1 MGLSREQISRL
12 LESSVDL
19 QGLQDPEDFFR
30 GRSSTVGALGDHR
43 TRQAAGQRPTMG
55 LAWHIRS
62 PERRLVPLIQPQEE
76 ELGDMMDSLALGNT
90 ETAKLN
96 SSSVPELR
104 PCYVDMTFK
113 APEVKQKKGP
123 VKERKNAKRVQKYR
137 DRESSTIITDY
148 DHQLPKLEETR
159 KQLRFSSLGGESRFD
174 EEDTIYEDDGLED
187 SEEGFDDNTLDD
199 EMIMRAERRQQGSE
213 SVESREAAD
222 TPDTPDTPDSVKAK
236 ETAALNSSL
245 PKTLV
250 PKLRPCYVNITEV
263 KQQKSLHK
271 ENTKEKKE
279 DTIYENDGLEE
290 DSEQV
295 SDDNTLDNEMMMRAA
310 RRQQGSEI
318 EESWEAPDT
327 PDCATDKR
335 QVMVERYRDRLSS
348 LLLSD
353 TGVTVSLDEVAR
365 RLRFTSLADNPKQES
380 REVRKT
386 VRIKF
391 QGDEQTKDK
400 IQELGAYR
408 REMKLKMKPM
418 VARRQVGFRRRALQV
433 SVGGSEEQVR
443 AALGEGRSR
452 QQLHAKARLASIRE
466 TGL

>member
-43 TRQAAGQRPTMG
+43 TRQAAGQRPTLG

-62 PERRLVPLIQPQEE
+62 PERRLVPLIQP
-76 ELGDMMDSLALGNT
+76 
-90 ETAKLN
+90 
-96 SSSVPELR
+96 
-104 PCYVDMTFK
+104 
-113 APEVKQKKGP
+113 
-123 VKERKNAKRVQKYR
+123 
-137 DRESSTIITDY
+137 
-148 DHQLPKLEETR
+148 
-159 KQLRFSSLGGESRFD
+159 
-174 EEDTIYEDDGLED
+174 
-187 SEEGFDDNTLDD
+187 
-199 EMIMRAERRQQGSE
+199 
-213 SVESREAAD
+213 SREA
-222 TPDTPDTPDSVKAK
+222 PDMPDSVKAK

-263 KQQKSLHK
+263 KQKKSLHK
-271 ENTKEKKE
+271 ENTNEKKE

-365 RLRFTSLADNPKQES
+365 RLRFTSLADTPEQES

-391 QGDEQTKDK
+391 QGNEQTKDK